1 MYSQNAEEKIIL
13 EYFEKKH
20 SNFSG
25 ALLDIGANDGRTLS
39 NSLALI
45 ERRWKAVLIE
55 PDADAFEKLIALHQG
70 NEKVICYNIAIASED
85 GEMDFYKSG
94 THLNNGDTGLL
105 STLSQRDYDKWKGQK
120 SDSPNVTVSVT
131 RLRSYGAD
139 DAFVV
144 EATRQDPEPGSREA
158 MAYWRKRRYTGTLRL
173 RAPLSSNM
181 ADIEDVEALLKAFN
195 WAAFGK

>member
-105 STLSQRDYDKWKGQK
+105 STLSQRDYDKWKGTTEYEIVRTK
-120 SDSPNVTVSVT
+120 TVCFNT
-131 RLRSYGAD
+131 FL
-139 DAFVV
+139 
-144 EATRQDPEPGSREA
+144 ETCPEKE
-158 MAYWRKRRYTGTLRL
+158 WTGT
-173 RAPLSSNM
+173 
-181 ADIEDVEALLKAFN
+181 
-195 WAAFGK
+195 